1 MSPKSLRVQL
11 LAAIMLNS
19 TLRVIQK
26 LWVLTFVGMAFNA
39 CQPALAASGPGD
51 VVGKVTVGYQGWFG
65 AAGDG
70 SPQNNWWH
78 WSANWNQIFSPSNNG
93 ESDSWPD
100 MRAYTKTY
108 QTGFANLGNGQ
119 PATVFSSYDQQTVN
133 AQVSWMQQNGI
144 DTIALQRFNP
154 AGEANRD
161 GMAARV
167 AAAAETYG
175 RKFFIMYDITGW
187 TTMDTDLKTD
197 WTNKMSAYASSPA
210 YAHQNGKP
218 VVCVWLATSTVPVSQ
233 LLDIVNWLKSQGL
246 YVIVGVERAWRTDTA
261 KLPVYNAANMI
272 QPWMVGSIGSVS
284 DADNNFSTYMVP
296 DLAYCNTHGLDYQ
309 DVVLPGDLRLHQRSH
324 GALLWEMFYNA
335 VRLPAQ
341 GIYVSM
347 YDEYGEGNQIMETA
361 ETQAMVP
368 AGSGY
373 VSLDED
379 GTYCTSDY
387 YIRLTGAGDRMF
399 KGLMPLSVVRPTY
412 PGGAQRL
419 APGATVALKAVV
431 NGEYVCGGSSPL
443 IANCTTDDQ
452 QDSFQVVD
460 AGNGNIALLSLADND
475 YVTAGSSSLIANG
488 TTVGTAETFTEVD
501 AGKGNIGL
509 LAMANDK
516 YVTTGSG
523 GTSPLTA
530 SSASVGSTESFT
542 VVTGTAAPEGP
553 FGGTP
558 AAIAGTVLAEN
569 YDTGGQGVGYNVTSV
584 NGTDNGYRPDGV
596 DLETT
601 SAPGGG
607 NDIGWTAAG
616 QWFRYTVNVATA
628 GTYTITFEVA
638 SPSGVTD
645 GLHLSNSAGTNLT
658 GSVNIPATGGWQ
670 TWTTVTATVTLPA
683 GQQVLTWN
691 QDNAGYNLYS
701 AAFASTGCTVPSAPT
716 GLTATAASSNQ
727 INLRWTASS
736 STCGVTYNVFRS
748 TTSGFTPSTSNQ
760 ITSGVTATTYSNT
773 GLTASTT
780 YYYLVEGTNSSGTS
794 AASNQANATTSA
806 TSGPCTSICIDSGST
821 IAVSPFVADKD
832 FSGGATINHANTI
845 NTSKVTNPAPA
856 VVYQTARVTATAG
869 AGTTFS
875 YTIPGFTAGSMHTV
889 RLHFCETFWTAAG
902 KRQFNVS
909 INGTQV
915 LANFDIFATAGGQNI
930 ANIQQFTENA
940 NASGQYVL
948 TFTSD
953 IDKALISGIEID

>member
-11 LAAIMLNS
+11 LEAIMLNS
-19 TLRVIQK
+19 TFRFIQK
-26 LWVLTFVGMAFNA
+26 LWVLTFVGMAFYA

-78 WSANWNQIFSPSNNG
+78 WSQNWNQIFSPSNNG

-100 MRAYTKTY
+100 VRAYTKTY

-167 AAAAETYG
+167 AAAAQTYG

-233 LLDIVNWLKSQGL
+233 LLDIVNWLKGQGL

-284 DADNNFSTYMVP
+284 DADNNYTTYMVP
-296 DLAYCNTHGLDYQ
+296 DLAYCNAHGLDYQ

-399 KGLMPLSVVRPTY
+399 KGLMPLSVVRPTN

-419 APGATVALKAVV
+419 GPGATVALKAVV
-431 NGEYVCGGSSPL
+431 SGEYVCGGSSPL
-443 IANCTTDDQ
+443 MANCTTDDQ

-460 AGNGNIALLSLADND
+460 AGNGNIALLSLANNE
-475 YVTAGSSSLIANG
+475 YVTVGSSSLIANG

-542 VVTGTAAPEGP
+542 VVTGTVAPEGP

-584 NGTDNGYRPDGV
+584 NGTDNAYRSDGV

-607 NDIGWTAAG
+607 NNVGWTAAG

-628 GTYTITFEVA
+628 GTYTVTFEVA
-638 SPSGVTD
+638 SPAGVTD
-645 GLHLSNSAGTNLT
+645 GFHLASSAGTNLT

-670 TWTTVTATVTLPA
+670 TWATVTASVTLPA

-701 AAFASTGCTVPSAPT
+701 AAFASTDCTAPSAPT
-716 GLTATAASSNQ
+716 GLTATAASSSQ
-727 INLRWTASS
+727 INLSWTASS

-748 TTSGFTPSTSNQ
+748 TTSGFTPSSSNQ

-780 YYYLVEGTNSSGTS
+780 YYYLVEGTTSSGTS

-806 TSGPCTSICIDSGST
+806 STGPCTSICIDSGST
-821 IAVSPFVADKD
+821 TAVSSFVADKD
-832 FSGGATINHANTI
+832 FTGGTTIDHANTI

-856 VVYQTARVTATAG
+856 AVYQTARVTATAG

-875 YTIPGFTAGSMHTV
+875 YTIGGFTANSSHTV

-915 LANFDIFATAGGQNI
+915 LTKFDIFATAGGQNI
-930 ANIQQFTENA
+930 ANIQQFTEAA

-953 IDKALISGIEID
+953 TDKALISGIEID